1 MRVSRYCTAA
11 VLTASILGA
20 GHVAAAQKPEGPASF
35 RVFLQGRLVGA
46 EDVIVRRAGTG
57 VIISGNGRLGAPL
70 DFTTR
75 RIEIRYDQEWRP
87 QSLAL
92 EATIKGG
99 TLGIQ
104 TTFANGQAENEVNQ
118 TGVVKRKTDTV
129 TPDTIVLPA
138 MFFGSYEA
146 LALRLG
152 SIPVGSTFKV
162 YVAPQAEIAAKETGR
177 STQRIE
183 TAGRVIDVRTY
194 AVTFQNP
201 GAPVDAVVWTDE
213 AGRLLRFEVAAQSL
227 LVVHEDLASVAS
239 RTQIM
244 SRAGD
249 QSVTVPANGF
259 NLAGTLSQPSGS
271 PNAKGRYP
279 AVVLV
284 AGSGFEDRD
293 ENIAGIPIFA
303 QLASGLADAG
313 YYVLRYDKRGTGQSG
328 GREEAATIDDYAEDV
343 RAAVTFLRERK
354 DVDPK
359 RVALF
364 GHSEGAWVALVTAA
378 KEEDN
383 VAAVVVAGCASG
395 TGGQL
400 VLEQQSHLVEGTNLS
415 PADRQARI
423 DLQKHIQAAV
433 VGETAWDGVPE
444 PLRRQADTPWFR
456 SFLGFSPG
464 PVIARIKQPLLIL
477 QGTIDQE
484 VAAHHAAKLGEMA
497 KARKKVPAENVRVVP
512 LDGVNH
518 LLVQATT
525 GELAEYPT
533 LANKVIDQRIAKTT
547 AEWLAEVLAKTTK

>member
-1 MRVSRYCTAA
+1 MCTAG
-11 VLTASILGA
+11 I
-20 GHVAAAQKPEGPASF
+20 AAAGQRVDGRASF

-46 EDVIVRRAGTG
+46 EDVNIRREGSEMIV
-57 VIISGNGRLGAPL
+57 SGNGRLGAPL

-87 QSLAL
+87 HSLDL

-99 TLGIQ
+99 TLGIL

-129 TPDTIVLPA
+129 TPDTIVLPS
-138 MFFGSYEA
+138 MFFGSYEV
-146 LALRLG
+146 LALRMA
-152 SIPVGSTFKV
+152 SIPVGGTFKV
-162 YVAPQAEIAAKETGR
+162 YVAPQAEIAAKQTAR

-183 TAGRVIDVRTY
+183 TAGRVIDVQTY

-201 GAPVDAVVWTDE
+201 GAPVDAVIWTDE

-227 LVVHEDLASVAS
+227 LVVREDLASVAS
-239 RTQIM
+239 RTLIM
-244 SRAGD
+244 TRAGD
-249 QSVTVPANGF
+249 QTVTVPANGF
-259 NLAGTLSQPSGS
+259 NLVGTLSQPSGS

-279 AVVLV
+279 AIVLV
-284 AGSGFEDRD
+284 AGSGVEDRD
-293 ENIAGIPIFA
+293 ENVAGVPIFA
-303 QLASGLADAG
+303 QLAGALADAG

-328 GREEAATIDDYAEDV
+328 GREEAATIDDYADDV
-343 RAAVTFLRERK
+343 RAAVAYLRERK

-364 GHSEGAWVALVTAA
+364 GYSDGAWVALSAAA

-383 VAAVVVAGCASG
+383 VAAVILAGCASG

-400 VLEQQSHLVEGTNLS
+400 VLEQQSHLVAATTLS
-415 PADRQARI
+415 PAERQARI

-433 VGETAWDGVPE
+433 VGETSWDGVPE
-444 PLRRQADTPWFR
+444 PLRRQADTPWFK
-456 SFLGFSPG
+456 SFLGFSPA
-464 PVIARIKQPLLIL
+464 PTIAKIKQPLLIL

-484 VAAHHAAKLGEMA
+484 VAAHHAAKLGEMG
-497 KARKKVPAENVRVVP
+497 KARKKIPPDHTRVVT

-518 LLVQATT
+518 LLMQATT

-533 LANKVIDQRIAKTT
+533 LANKVIDQRVAKTT
-547 AEWLAEVLAKTTK
+547 AEWLSEVLTKTK

>member
-11 VLTASILGA
+11 VLGVSMLTAGS
-20 GHVAAAQKPEGPASF
+20 AAAQKTDGPASF

-46 EDVIVRRAGTG
+46 ENVTVRRSGSEVIVSGT
-57 VIISGNGRLGAPL
+57 GRLGAPL
-70 DFTTR
+70 DFATR
-75 RIEIRYDQEWRP
+75 RAEIRYDQAWRP
-87 QSLAL
+87 QSLQL
-92 EATIKGG
+92 DATVKGG
-99 TLGIQ
+99 TLGIL

-138 MFFGSYEA
+138 MFFGSYEV
-146 LALRLG
+146 LALRLA
-152 SIPVGSTFKV
+152 SIPDGGTFKV
-162 YVAPQAEIAAKETGR
+162 YVAPQAEISVKQTGR
-177 STQRIE
+177 SSQRIE

-194 AVTFQNP
+194 ALTFQNP

-239 RTQIM
+239 RTLIM

-249 QSVTVPANGF
+249 QSVTFNANGF

-271 PNAKGRYP
+271 PDAKGRFP
-279 AVVLV
+279 AVILV

-303 QLASGLADAG
+303 QLAGGLADAG

-328 GREEAATIDDYAEDV
+328 GREEAAVIDDYAEDV
-343 RAAVTFLRERK
+343 RAAVKFMRERR

-359 RVALF
+359 RIVLF
-364 GHSEGAWVALVTAA
+364 GHSEGAWVALVAA
-378 KEEDN
+378 SKEEDN
-383 VAAVVVAGCASG
+383 VAAVVLAGSASG

-400 VLEQQSHLVEGTNLS
+400 VLEQQSHLVESTNLS
-415 PADRQARI
+415 PAERQARI

-433 VGETAWDGVPE
+433 VGETSWDGVPE

-456 SFLGFSPG
+456 SFLGFSPA
-464 PVIARIKQPLLIL
+464 PVIAKVKHPLLIL
-477 QGTIDQE
+477 QGTVDQE
-484 VAAHHAAKLGEMA
+484 VQSHHAAKLEEIA
-497 KARKKVPAENVRVVP
+497 KSRKKVPVESVRVVT

-533 LANKVIDQRIAKTT
+533 LANKVIDQRVAKTT
-547 AEWLAEVLAKTTK
+547 AEWLGGALKNVK